1 MNSLLKMWIKSQKK
15 IYELLKLVS
24 KEFEIYNCID
34 ENNKVR
40 TFNNI
45 QEILDSFRKI
55 RLEYV
60 EKQRLFDIEQLSKV
74 LRILSSKY
82 MFVLMI
88 IEEKLKVYKRPKAE
102 IKEDLKKT
110 DLEVND
116 DYEYLLKMPIHSFT
130 KETLEILQNQIKE
143 VNSKISELKKQDN
156 NVKFIQDIKNTLKE
170 IK

>member
-1 MNSLLKMWIKSQKK
+1 M
-15 IYELLKLVS
+15 VS

-40 TFNNI
+40 TFKDVK
-45 QEILDSFRKI
+45 EILDSFREI